1 MSTIPSTPG
10 AGPSRASRPRP
21 RPLVAIPTQP
31 RAEEEDPEIADLTKK
46 ISALREKR
54 AREEEERRRREEE
67 EKKAR
72 EAAEKVRRE
81 ELERARAVEARRRA
95 AEIAKEQGVGRKQ
108 SPSPETEGDRA
119 ECTRCRRLGLACVWP
134 SGGRGMACNACAGA
148 KQKCGGAEV
157 ERPERPEKKKA
168 RVTRT
173 KWSAESEEERV
184 AMWVSETP
192 RGAEELNNVVRA
204 THNLVMRGV
213 LELEE
218 WRKEARAER
227 RAAAAEQKLLRE
239 LLRGLGEKL
248 TVGKEVAEVAE
259 KKAEVEVRAEKDV
272 EVEMVEIVEERVEV
286 EKEEG
291 EVVAESGPKKP
302 KDILQALPGTPPS
315 T

>member
-21 RPLVAIPTQP
+21 QPVVAIPTQP

-95 AEIAKEQGVGRKQ
+95 AEIAKEQGVGRKR
-108 SPSPETEGDRA
+108 SPSPETEGDRT
-119 ECTRCRRLGLACVWP
+119 ECAQCRRMGLACVWP

-148 KQKCGGAEV
+148 KQRCGGREV

-168 RVTRT
+168 RATRT
-173 KWSAESEEERV
+173 KRSMESEEERV
-184 AMWVSETP
+184 AMWVSEAP

-204 THNLVMRGV
+204 MHNLVMRGV

-218 WRKEARAER
+218 WR
-227 RAAAAEQKLLRE
+227 AAAAERKLLRE
-239 LLRGLGEKL
+239 LLQSLGEKV
-248 TVGKEVAEVAE
+248 TAEKEVAEVAE
-259 KKAEVEVRAEKDV
+259 KKAEAEVGVEKDA
-272 EVEMVEIVEERVEV
+272 EVEMVEIVEERAEA

-291 EVVAESGPKKP
+291 EVVAESGPKKT
-302 KDILQALPGTPPS
+302 KDILQAFPGLPPS
-315 T
+315 PKFFFF

>member
-95 AEIAKEQGVGRKQ
+95 AEIAKEQGVGRKR
-108 SPSPETEGDRA
+108 SPSPETEGDRT
-119 ECTRCRRLGLACVWP
+119 ECAQCRRMGLACVWP

-148 KQKCGGAEV
+148 KQRCGGREV

-168 RVTRT
+168 RATRT
-173 KWSAESEEERV
+173 KRSAESEEERV
-184 AMWVSETP
+184 AMWVLEVP
-192 RGAEELNNVVRA
+192 QGAEELNNVVWA
-204 THNLVMRGV
+204 MHNLVMRGV

-227 RAAAAEQKLLRE
+227 RAAAAEWKLLRE
-239 LLRGLGEKL
+239 VLRSLGEK
-248 TVGKEVAEVAE
+248 VMAGKEVVEVTE
-259 KKAEVEVRAEKDV
+259 KKAEAEVGAEKETEVEVM
-272 EVEMVEIVEERVEV
+272 EVVEEGAKA

-302 KDILQALPGTPPS
+302 EDILQASPGTPPS

>member
-10 AGPSRASRPRP
+10 ASPSCPSCPCPRP
-21 RPLVAIPTQP
+21 VVAIPMQP
-31 RAEEEDPEIADLTKK
+31 RMEEEDPEIAALTNK

-81 ELERARAVEARRRA
+81 ELERARAVEVRRRA
-95 AEIAKEQGVGRKQ
+95 AEIAKEQGVGRKR
-108 SPSPETEGDRA
+108 SPSPETEGDCV

-134 SGGRGMACNACAGA
+134 SGGWGTACNACAGA

-168 RVTRT
+168 RAMRT
-173 KWSAESEEERV
+173 KRSTESEEERGAVWV
-184 AMWVSETP
+184 AETP
-192 RGAEELNNVVRA
+192 GGAEELNNVVWA
-204 THNLVMRGV
+204 MHNLVMRGV

-227 RAAAAEQKLLRE
+227 RAVAAEWKLLRE
-239 LLRGLGEKL
+239 LLGGLG
-248 TVGKEVAEVAE
+248 GK
-259 KKAEVEVRAEKDV
+259 
-272 EVEMVEIVEERVEV
+272 
-286 EKEEG
+286 
-291 EVVAESGPKKP
+291 
-302 KDILQALPGTPPS
+302 
-315 T
+315 

>member
-10 AGPSRASRPRP
+10 AGPSRPSRPRP
-21 RPLVAIPTQP
+21 RPVVAIPTQP
-31 RAEEEDPEIADLTKK
+31 CAEEEDPEIAALTKK

-54 AREEEERRRREEE
+54 AREEEERRRREV
-67 EKKAR
+67 
-72 EAAEKVRRE
+72 AEKVRRE
-81 ELERARAVEARRRA
+81 ELEWARAVEARRRA
-95 AEIAKEQGVGRKQ
+95 AEIAKEQGVGRKR
-108 SPSPETEGDRA
+108 SLSPEMEGDRA
-119 ECTRCRRLGLACVWP
+119 ECARCRRMGLACVWP
-134 SGGRGMACNACAGA
+134 SGGRGTACNACAGA
-148 KQKCGGAEV
+148 KQRCRGGEV

-168 RVTRT
+168 RATQT

-184 AMWVSETP
+184 AMWVSEVP
-192 RGAEELNNVVRA
+192 QGAEELNNVVQA

-227 RAAAAEQKLLRE
+227 RAVAAERKLLRK

-248 TVGKEVAEVAE
+248 TAGKEVAEVAE
-259 KKAEVEVRAEKDV
+259 KKAEAEVGAEKDA
-272 EVEMVEIVEERVEV
+272 EVEMVEIVEERAEV

-302 KDILQALPGTPPS
+302 EDILQASPGTPPS
-315 T
+315 A